1 MRRRA
6 CDGSQ
11 DQGAAKGSHSV
22 TDVSRG
28 RCGENKPHH
37 QKTAQCRGLNLDVID
52 CRCTVCAK
60 APLASLPDG
69 IYDAGDQQR
78 ARSDRGNAR
87 RFEDGKLPKLLRIKC
102 HAASFGCSKATALI
116 WIMDNRHA
124 RDFPYIRGNATSN
137 SATLTALGGKP

>member
-87 RFEDGKLPKLLRIKC
+87 RFEDGKLPKLLRIEC
-102 HAASFGCSKATALI
+102 YGPLPDWRQVPRVS
-116 WIMDNRHA
+116 
-124 RDFPYIRGNATSN
+124 
-137 SATLTALGGKP
+137 SATIQPSKSFRSRICARPGGSGGRWFLPRRHH